1 MMTREG
7 MMKTGNKLIYP
18 GGGAA
23 TVLAVVLMLA
33 AAGPG
38 VAQTAEGGESVDLVF
53 EITNATTGES
63 GSVERLTIDYVTV
76 RRNNVADFEPTGSV
90 ITAKAVPVKESGKY
104 IVTVWH
110 QGVPYWWEKR
120 GRDLMAGPVI
130 LNVFD
135 VTPSLEGVSFSG
147 LNLVVRRQES
157 LVRLEY
163 MLQILNV
170 AKPQVTVMGGR
181 QTFELALPRGTS
193 EIEASY
199 TRGPDPTPVTVHFS
213 GNHSGVLV
221 PLTPGPNQIRLQAVV
236 PWSEGL
242 EIPVGSDIPVSA
254 WSFLASPEWMEV
266 GSTDMEE
273 NDSEKV
279 PGYRRFAGFPLDSG
293 EVVTLRL
300 NSGQQVAGTAEE
312 LFTKDAPAEKE
323 DGGRT
328 KMDEKKGG
336 MQLPLIF
343 VGVLIIVILVAA
355 ARRRS

>member
-7 MMKTGNKLIYP
+7 MMKTGNKRIHP

-23 TVLAVVLMLA
+23 AVLAVILMLA
-33 AAGPG
+33 GALPG
-38 VAQTAEGGESVDLVF
+38 FAQTAGGGEPQDLVF

-63 GSVERLTIDYVTV
+63 GSVERMTIDYLTV
-76 RRNNVADFEPTGSV
+76 RRNNVADFEPSGSV
-90 ITAKAVPVKESGKY
+90 FTARAVPVKESGKY
-104 IVTVWH
+104 IVTVWS

-120 GRDLMAGPVI
+120 GRELVAGPVT

-135 VTPSLEGVSFSG
+135 VSPNLEGVSFSG
-147 LNLVVRRQES
+147 LNLIVRRQES

-181 QTFELALPRGTS
+181 QTFELALPSGTS
-193 EIEASY
+193 EIEATY
-199 TRGPDPTPVTVHFS
+199 TRGPDPTPVTIHFS
-213 GNHSGVLV
+213 GNHSGVVV
-221 PLTPGPNQIRLQAVV
+221 PLTPGPNQIRIQAIV

-254 WSFLASPEWMEV
+254 WSVLASPEWLEV

-279 PGYRRFAGFPLDSG
+279 PGFRRFAGFPLDAG

-300 NSGQQVAGTAEE
+300 NSGQQVAGAEDE
-312 LFTKDAPAEKE
+312 LFTKEAPAQKD
-323 DGGRT
+323 DGGQD
-328 KMDEKKGG
+328 KMGEKKGG
-336 MQLPLIF
+336 MLLPLIF
-343 VGVLIIVILVAA
+343 VGVLIIVVIAA
-355 ARRRS
+355 AVRRRT